1 MFSCQKRSCKSEFFW
16 EFVFSVT
23 CAFPAVST
31 EVTRPA
37 IKGRNENIFHQ
48 LDSPPQ
54 VANMSLLFNS
64 YTKIDQRACSSQ
76 KIMAKVILTKNPK
89 LDPSRASMLL
99 NLGFNTSLARLKGSK
114 WRKSSAKVLKEE
126 VSKEEVSMSK
136 GRPVPRQ
143 DWEVPRYRKKSAYS
157 SRSGKSAKNVKKIMV
172 KKIGRR
178 FHRKESLTEAFL
190 LKIGNARPRIPP
202 TPTKQPW
209 ARGKH

>member
-1 MFSCQKRSCKSEFFW
+1 MCN
-16 EFVFSVT
+16 
-23 CAFPAVST
+23 PAVST
-31 EVTRPA
+31 KVTRPA
-37 IKGRNENIFHQ
+37 KKGRNENIFHQ

-64 YTKIDQRACSSQ
+64 YTKIDQRTRSS
-76 KIMAKVILTKNPK
+76 KEIMAKVILTKNPK
-89 LDPSRASMLL
+89 LDPARASMLL

-114 WRKSSAKVLKEE
+114 WRKSSAKGLKEE
-126 VSKEEVSMSK
+126 VSKAVVTMV

-143 DWEVPRYRKKSAYS
+143 DLEVPRYRKKSAYS
-157 SRSGKSAKNVKKIMV
+157 SRSSKSAKHAKKTMV

-178 FHRKESLTEAFL
+178 FHRKESLTEAFM

-209 ARGKH
+209 ARGKN

>member
-1 MFSCQKRSCKSEFFW
+1 MFSCQKRSCKSELFW

-31 EVTRPA
+31 KVTRPA
-37 IKGRNENIFHQ
+37 IKGQNENIFHQ

-64 YTKIDQRACSSQ
+64 YTKIDQRACSS
-76 KIMAKVILTKNPK
+76 KEIMVKVILTKNSK
-89 LDPSRASMLL
+89 LDPGRASMLL

-114 WRKSSAKVLKEE
+114 WRKSSAKGLKEVE
-126 VSKEEVSMSK
+126 SISK

-143 DWEVPRYRKKSAYS
+143 DLEVPRYRKISAYS
-157 SRSGKSAKNVKKIMV
+157 SRSSKSAKNVKKIMV

-178 FHRKESLTEAFL
+178 FHRKESLTEAFM

-209 ARGKH
+209 ARGKN

>member
-31 EVTRPA
+31 KVTRPA
-37 IKGRNENIFHQ
+37 KKGRNENIFHQ
-48 LDSPPQ
+48 LDSPLQ

-64 YTKIDQRACSSQ
+64 YTKIDQRTRSF
-76 KIMAKVILTKNPK
+76 KEIMAKVILTKNPK
-89 LDPSRASMLL
+89 LDPGRASMLL

-126 VSKEEVSMSK
+126 ESMSK

-157 SRSGKSAKNVKKIMV
+157 SRRGKSAKNVKKIMV

-178 FHRKESLTEAFL
+178 FHRKESLTEAFM

-209 ARGKH
+209 ARGKN